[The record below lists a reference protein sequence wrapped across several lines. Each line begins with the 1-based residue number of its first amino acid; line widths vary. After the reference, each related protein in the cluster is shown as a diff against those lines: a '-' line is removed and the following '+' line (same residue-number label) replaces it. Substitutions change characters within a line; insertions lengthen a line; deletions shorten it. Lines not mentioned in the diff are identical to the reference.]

1 MKILVN
7 SKAIILLLAIASVGS
22 MGITSQAFADHHI
35 PYRNLDS
42 DEDPHLPSLY
52 FYTES
57 KTFDHNSIIIIN
69 GEVKTVKDL
78 DVSFVITGPTGSIV
92 QIAQVP
98 ISSDGSFVT
107 TINTANPMMKYD
119 GEYKIK
125 ATYGTCLLYT
135 SPSPRDGLLSRMPSS
150 A

>member
-78 DVSFVITGPTGSIV
+78 
-92 QIAQVP
+92 
-98 ISSDGSFVT
+98 
-107 TINTANPMMKYD
+107 
-119 GEYKIK
+119 ER
-125 ATYGTCLLYT
+125 L
-135 SPSPRDGLLSRMPSS
+135 
-150 A
+150 